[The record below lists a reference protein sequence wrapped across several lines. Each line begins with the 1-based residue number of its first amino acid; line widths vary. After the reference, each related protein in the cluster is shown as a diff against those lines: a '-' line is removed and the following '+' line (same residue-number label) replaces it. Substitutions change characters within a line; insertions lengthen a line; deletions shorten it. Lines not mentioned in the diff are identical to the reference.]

1 MSTVITVTYENGVLR
16 PLRPINFKEHQ
27 AIHLQVLSEEPLS
40 EREILI
46 QKLIQAGA
54 IAPPRGYSDIEP
66 ISEEE
71 RRQLADEL
79 ARTAD
84 KPLSQIIIEERGEW

>member
-1 MSTVITVTYENGVLR
+1 MSTVITATYENGVLR

-40 EREILI
+40 EREIVI

-54 IAPPRGYSDIEP
+54 IAPPRGYSEIEP

-79 ARTAD
+79 GQMSG
-84 KPLSQIIIEERGEW
+84 KPLSEIIIEARGEW